1 MCNRNRNDSIGRLD
15 ECHSLL
21 RQLVDKHFC
30 WISGWR
36 LTGKKCWCE
45 HKTEIQVSVTFNVT
59 QWHESMR
66 QIPLYDWQIR
76 CDDRVTCVALSF
88 LMFRYAQRWME
99 SFSSSQRA
107 YQNTIQTGNAPTTT
121 CKYVLFFK
129 LLRITTC
136 SPFCWTV
143 FFLLDSV
150 SWKLVYIQSWRQQ
163 SACVTQIRGNVV
175 FSLFFRVP
183 TRAGES
189 RARSLFTGSVF
200 IFIITCDRCSC
211 SHLTKNCFV
220 FTFSVERPS
229 PAEADP
235 NLKKYNPPLP
245 PHLLWACPDAPQ
257 WDLTPHRTGLQE
269 ASNSPPALPASHVQ
283 TFVLFLFV
291 FFYSY
296 LVE

>member
-66 QIPLYDWQIR
+66 QIPFYDWQIR

-121 CKYVLFFK
+121 CKYVLFF
-129 LLRITTC
+129 LN
-136 SPFCWTV
+136 CWGLQRAV
-143 FFLLDSV
+143 LFV
-150 SWKLVYIQSWRQQ
+150 E
-163 SACVTQIRGNVV
+163 
-175 FSLFFRVP
+175 LFFFNLTP
-183 TRAGES
+183 FLGN
-189 RARSLFTGSVF
+189 LFTSKAGGS
-200 IFIITCDRCSC
+200 S
-211 SHLTKNCFV
+211 
-220 FTFSVERPS
+220 
-229 PAEADP
+229 
-235 NLKKYNPPLP
+235 
-245 PHLLWACPDAPQ
+245 Q
-257 WDLTPHRTGLQE
+257 
-269 ASNSPPALPASHVQ
+269 HVWHK
-283 TFVLFLFV
+283 
-291 FFYSY
+291 
-296 LVE
+296 

>member
-107 YQNTIQTGNAPTTT
+107 CQNTIQTGNAPTTT
-121 CKYVLFFK
+121 CKYVLFLIAEDYNVQSF
-129 LLRITTC
+129 LLNC
-136 SPFCWTV
+136 
-143 FFLLDSV
+143 FFLTWLRFLETCLHPKLEAAV
-150 SWKLVYIQSWRQQ
+150 SMCNTNKGKC
-163 SACVTQIRGNVV
+163 CV
-175 FSLFFRVP
+175 
-183 TRAGES
+183 
-189 RARSLFTGSVF
+189 
-200 IFIITCDRCSC
+200 
-211 SHLTKNCFV
+211 
-220 FTFSVERPS
+220 
-229 PAEADP
+229 
-235 NLKKYNPPLP
+235 
-245 PHLLWACPDAPQ
+245 
-257 WDLTPHRTGLQE
+257 
-269 ASNSPPALPASHVQ
+269 
-283 TFVLFLFV
+283 
-291 FFYSY
+291 
-296 LVE
+296 